1 MVVDTNIFI
10 EYLRKQNKSKTT
22 LANLPAVDLY
32 YYSAITKFE
41 LFSGAT
47 DLKKWNEIEFLL
59 APMAELPFHDQI
71 AIEAARIFQHL
82 RKNGSMIEFRDIFI
96 AASAIVNNL
105 PLKTLNTKDFS
116 RISGLALA

>member
-1 MVVDTNIFI
+1 MV
-10 EYLRKQNKSKTT
+10 
-22 LANLPAVDLY
+22 
-32 YYSAITKFE
+32 
-41 LFSGAT
+41 
-47 DLKKWNEIEFLL
+47 
-59 APMAELPFHDQI
+59 ELPFHDQI

-116 RISGLALA
+116 RISGLVLA